1 MFDMGFLHWLNPLNY
16 TSPTGYSSL
25 IYRILETVFSG
36 FGAKVLS
43 IGSFVY
49 AFWSLIRRENVPV
62 FLTFLFFSLLFAYA
76 GGVFNFLF

>member
-1 MFDMGFLHWLNPLNY
+1 MFDMGFLHWLNPLHY
-16 TSPTGYSSL
+16 TTPQGYSQL
-25 IYRILETVFSG
+25 TYHILTTIFKG

-49 AFWSLIRRENVPV
+49 AFWSLIRRENVSV
-62 FLTFLFFSLLFAYA
+62 FLVFLFFSLLFAYV